1 MNYPIWEVPLIGGGI
16 VIALIA
22 VPHIFFSHFAIGGSL
37 YLVLTEHK
45 AYRENDERVLN
56 FVRQYTPFFVVIVLV
71 VGALTGVGIWF
82 SIALVSPEGTSSLLR
97 VFMWLWASE
106 WVLFLVE
113 IIAAFA
119 YYYGWGR
126 LSRRAHLAVGWV
138 YFVAA
143 WFSLFIINGILSFM
157 MTPGDWVESRSLVD
171 AFFNAT
177 FYPST
182 LLRTMVAVA
191 LAGAFAL
198 IAASRIREDDLRE
211 KMVRYSGQWLAVAFL
226 LMPVGLVWYLTQVPS
241 LARDIAF
248 GAAAAPQIF
257 LILSLVLSAL
267 IFGFALLGPY
277 LNPRLFYYPF
287 AIVIFVLAFIV
298 TGSSEM
304 FREAV
309 RKPFVIYDYMYSNQ
323 VRLDEVAELNREGVL
338 ASAKWSSVSRVE
350 PVNDPGTGHEVL
362 KLDCSACHTVNGN
375 ELEVGREVFKLDC
388 SACHTVRGYNPV
400 APLVK
405 DWSEGYIDFQ
415 LQRLDELKPFM
426 PPFIGTAAERKALAA
441 WLASL
446 D

>member
-22 VPHIFFSHFAIGGSL
+22 IPHVFFSHFAIGGSL

-45 AYRENDERVLN
+45 GYRENDERVLG
-56 FVRQYTPFFVVIVLV
+56 FVRQYTPLFVVIVLV

-82 SIALVSPEGTSSLLR
+82 SIALVSPEATSSLLR

-106 WVLFLVE
+106 WVLFAVE
-113 IIAAFA
+113 IIAALV

-198 IAASRIREDDLRE
+198 IAASRIPEDDLRE

-248 GAAAAPQIF
+248 GAAAVPQIF

-267 IFGFALLGPY
+267 IFGFAVLGPY

-304 FREAV
+304 FREAA

-323 VRLDEVAELNREGVL
+323 VHVDEVAALNQEGIL
-338 ASAKWSSVSRVE
+338 TSAKWSSVSGVE
-350 PVNDPGTGHEVL
+350 P
-362 KLDCSACHTVNGN
+362 GN
-375 ELEVGREVFKLDC
+375 ELEAGRQVFKLDC
-388 SACHTVRGYNPV
+388 SACHTVHGYNPV
-400 APLVK
+400 APLVA
-405 DWSEGYIDFQ
+405 DWSEGYIDYQ

-426 PPFIGTAAERKALAA
+426 PPFVGTEEERQALAA
-441 WLASL
+441 WLDSL

>member
-16 VIALIA
+16 AIALIA
-22 VPHIFFSHFAIGGSL
+22 VPHVFFSHFAIGGSL

-56 FVRQYTPFFVVIVLV
+56 FVRQHTPFFVVIVLV
-71 VGALTGVGIWF
+71 LGALTGVGIWF
-82 SIALVSPEGTSSLLR
+82 SIALVSPDATSSLLR

-106 WVLFLVE
+106 WVLFVVE
-113 IIAAFA
+113 IIAAFT

-143 WFSLFIINGILSFM
+143 WFSLFVINGILSFM
-157 MTPGDWVESRSLVD
+157 MTPGDWPESRSLVD

-182 LLRTMVAVA
+182 LLRTVVAVA

-198 IAASRIREDDLRE
+198 IAASRISEDDLRE
-211 KMVRYSGQWLAVAFL
+211 KMVRYSGRWLAVAFL

-241 LARDIAF
+241 LAREIAF
-248 GAAAAPQIF
+248 GAAAVPQIF
-257 LILSLVLSAL
+257 LILSLALSAL
-267 IFGFALLGPY
+267 IFGFALLGPC

-323 VRLDEVAELNREGVL
+323 VRVDEVAELNQEGVL
-338 ASAKWSSVSRVE
+338 AAAKWSSVGGVGPAGE
-350 PVNDPGTGHEVL
+350 PPPGHQTHG
-362 KLDCSACHTVNGN
+362 LDCSACHAVKGN
-375 ELEVGREVFKLDC
+375 ELEAGHEVFKLEC

-405 DWSEGYIDFQ
+405 DWSEEYIDFQ

-426 PPFIGTAAERKALAA
+426 PPFIGTEEEREALAA
-441 WLASL
+441 WLDSL